1 MSREVCTMAYMS
13 DLEMS
18 ETWFQTLVHHAS
30 DLIVVLEENG
40 VVRYANAAST
50 KLLNLEP
57 EALLG
62 QHFWLDVL
70 GVSLKDAELIMR
82 SSSEPFELAFFERD
96 LVLQVSNLLH
106 IAELRG
112 VVVNVRDMTNSK
124 NLERSLRYQALHDP
138 LTDLPNRRL
147 FEAELAR
154 ALPPESL
161 LGVLFIDL
169 DGFKQVNDTYGHD
182 VGDDLLVQVSQRMQF
197 CLRETD
203 TLARIGGDEFT
214 VLLDPVENLGEAL
227 RIAERIISVIQ
238 PVFKLEHHEV
248 HVNASIGVVLEEDG
262 ISSDEI
268 VHRADVAMYQAKR
281 SGKGKVVA
289 FNADMLTDTFTLS
302 K

>member
-1 MSREVCTMAYMS
+1 MNVS
-13 DLEMS
+13 DS
-18 ETWFQTLVHHAS
+18 NSHAWFQKLVHHAS

-40 VVRYANAAST
+40 VVRYANTASQ
-50 KLLNLEP
+50 KLLNLEA

-62 QHFWLDVL
+62 QHWLDVL
-70 GVSLKDAELIMR
+70 GLSLEDATVLQ
-82 SSSEPFELAFFERD
+82 SSSEPFEMPFGDRD

-161 LGVLFIDL
+161 LAVLFIDL

-182 VGDDLLVQVSQRMQF
+182 LGDDLLVQVSQRMQF

-214 VLLDPVENLGEAL
+214 VLLDPVENLTEAMQV
-227 RIAERIISVIQ
+227 AERIISVIQ
-238 PVFKLEHHEV
+238 PVFKLEHHEIY
-248 HVNASIGVVLEEDG
+248 VNASIGVVIEEDG
-262 ISSDEI
+262 ITTDDL

-281 SGKGKVVA
+281 TGRGQVVA
-289 FNADMLTDTFTLS
+289 FNADMLIDTFTPH
-302 K
+302 

>member
-1 MSREVCTMAYMS
+1 VS
-13 DLEMS
+13 DS
-18 ETWFQTLVHHAS
+18 DSQIWFQKLVHHAS

-40 VVRYANAAST
+40 VVRYANAASQ
-50 KLLNLEP
+50 KLLKLEP

-62 QHFWLDVL
+62 RHFWLDVL
-70 GVSLKDAELIMR
+70 GLKLEDVKLLQ
-82 SSSEPFELAFFERD
+82 SSSEPFEMPFGDHD
-96 LVLQVSNLLH
+96 LVLQISNLLH

-124 NLERSLRYQALHDP
+124 NLERTLRYQAFHDP

-161 LGVLFIDL
+161 LAVLFIDL

-182 VGDDLLVQVSQRMQF
+182 VGDDLLVHVSHRMQS

-214 VLLDPVENLGEAL
+214 VLLDPVADLSEA
-227 RIAERIISVIQ
+227 IQVAERIISVIQ

-248 HVNASIGVVLEEDG
+248 HVNASIGVVIEEDG
-262 ISSDEI
+262 ITTDDL

-289 FNADMLTDTFTLS
+289 FNADMLTGTFTAH
-302 K
+302 

>member
-1 MSREVCTMAYMS
+1 VS
-13 DLEMS
+13 DFNSQLL
-18 ETWFQTLVHHAS
+18 FQTLVHHAS

-40 VVRYANAAST
+40 LVRYANSASI

-62 QHFWLDVL
+62 RHFWLEVL
-70 GVSLKDAELIMR
+70 DLTNKDAALVQT
-82 SSSEPFELAFFERD
+82 SSEPFEMSFDDRD

-106 IAELRG
+106 IPELCG
-112 VVVNVRDMTNSK
+112 IVVNVRDMTNSK
-124 NLERSLRYQALHDP
+124 NLERSLRYQAFHDP

-147 FEAELAR
+147 FERELAR
-154 ALPPESL
+154 ALPPETL
-161 LGVLFIDL
+161 LAVLFIDL

-214 VLLDPVENLGEAL
+214 VLLDPIENLSEAML
-227 RIAERIISVIQ
+227 IAQRIISVIQ
-238 PVFKLEHHEV
+238 PVFKLEHHQV

-262 ISSDEI
+262 ITSDQI

-281 SGKGKVVA
+281 SGKGKVVS
-289 FNADMLTDTFTLS
+289 FNADMLTDTFTS
-302 K
+302 H

>member
-1 MSREVCTMAYMS
+1 VS
-13 DLEMS
+13 DSNPQLL
-18 ETWFQTLVHHAS
+18 FQTLVHHAS

-40 VVRYANAAST
+40 VVRYANAASL
-50 KLLNLEP
+50 KILNLSP

-62 QHFWLDVL
+62 EHFWFDVL
-70 GVSLKDAELIMR
+70 GLSLDDARQLQ
-82 SSSEPFELAFFERD
+82 SSSQPFELPFGDRD

-106 IAELRG
+106 IPELHG
-112 VVVNVRDMTNSK
+112 VVVNVRDMTYSK

-154 ALPPESL
+154 ALPPETL
-161 LGVLFIDL
+161 LAVLFIDL
-169 DGFKQVNDTYGHD
+169 DGFKQVNDAYGHD
-182 VGDDLLVQVSQRMQF
+182 LGDDLLVQVSQRMQF

-214 VLLDPVENLGEAL
+214 VLLDPVENLAEAMM
-227 RIAERIISVIQ
+227 IAQRIISVIQ
-238 PVFKLEHHEV
+238 PVFKLEQVEV
-248 HVNASIGVVLEEDG
+248 FVSASIGVVLEEQG

-289 FNADMLTDTFTLS
+289 FNADMLTDTFTTH
-302 K
+302 

>member
-1 MSREVCTMAYMS
+1 VYDSNSQA
-13 DLEMS
+13 
-18 ETWFQTLVHHAS
+18 WFQTLVHHAS

-40 VVRYANAAST
+40 LVRYANAASF

-62 QHFWLDVL
+62 QHFWLEVL
-70 GVSLKDAELIMR
+70 GLTDKDAALVQ
-82 SSSEPFELAFFERD
+82 SSSEPFELPFDDRD

-106 IAELRG
+106 IPELHG
-112 VVVNVRDMTNSK
+112 VVVNVRDTTNSK
-124 NLERSLRYQALHDP
+124 NLERSLRYQAFHDP

-154 ALPPESL
+154 ALPPETL
-161 LGVLFIDL
+161 LAVLFIDL

-214 VLLDPVENLGEAL
+214 VLLDPVEHLSEAML
-227 RIAERIISVIQ
+227 IAERIITVIQ
-238 PVFKLEHHEV
+238 PVFKLEQHEIF
-248 HVNASIGVVLEEDG
+248 VNASIGVVLEEQG
-262 ISSDEI
+262 IGSDEI

-281 SGKGKVVA
+281 SGKGKVVS
-289 FNADMLTDTFTLS
+289 FNADMLTDTFTTH
-302 K
+302 

>member
-1 MSREVCTMAYMS
+1 MS
-13 DLEMS
+13 DS
-18 ETWFQTLVHHAS
+18 NSQAWFQKLVHHAS

-40 VVRYANAAST
+40 LVRYANAASL
-50 KLLNLEP
+50 KLLNLSP

-62 QHFWLDVL
+62 QDFWQDVL
-70 GVSLKDAELIMR
+70 GLNPEDARLLQ
-82 SSSEPFELAFFERD
+82 SSSEPFEFPFIERD

-203 TLARIGGDEFT
+203 MLARIGGDEFT
-214 VLLDPVENLGEAL
+214 VLLDPIENMSEAML
-227 RIAERIISVIQ
+227 IAERIISVIQ
-238 PVFKLEHHEV
+238 PVFKLEHHEIF
-248 HVNASIGVVLEEDG
+248 VNASIGVVLEEDG
-262 ISSDEI
+262 ITSDEI

-281 SGKGKVVA
+281 SGKGKVVF
-289 FNADMLTDTFTLS
+289 FNADMLTDTFTTH
-302 K
+302 

>member
-1 MSREVCTMAYMS
+1 MADMP
-13 DLEMS
+13 DLEFS
-18 ETWFQTLVHHAS
+18 ETWFEKLVHHAS

-40 VVRYANAAST
+40 LVRYANAASK

-62 QHFWLDVL
+62 QHFWRDVL
-70 GVSLKDAELIMR
+70 G
-82 SSSEPFELAFFERD
+82 SSSKDLQTVMRNSGDPFEMPFGERD
-96 LVLQVSNLLH
+96 LVLQVSDLLH
-106 IAELRG
+106 IAELHG

-147 FEAELAR
+147 FESELAR

-161 LGVLFIDL
+161 LAVLFIDL
-169 DGFKQVNDTYGHD
+169 DGFKQVNDTHGHD

-214 VLLDPVENLGEAL
+214 VLLDPVENLSEAML
-227 RIAERIISVIQ
+227 IAERIISVIQ
-238 PVFKLEHHEV
+238 PIFKLEHHEV
-248 HVNASIGVVLEEDG
+248 HVNASIGVVLEEHG

-281 SGKGKVVA
+281 SGKGQVVA
-289 FNADMLTDTFTLS
+289 FNADMLIDAFTLS
-302 K
+302 T

>member
-1 MSREVCTMAYMS
+1 
-13 DLEMS
+13 L
-18 ETWFQTLVHHAS
+18 Q
-30 DLIVVLEENG
+30 
-40 VVRYANAAST
+40 
-50 KLLNLEP
+50 
-57 EALLG
+57 
-62 QHFWLDVL
+62 
-70 GVSLKDAELIMR
+70 
-82 SSSEPFELAFFERD
+82 SSSEPFELPFDERD

-106 IAELRG
+106 IPELQG
-112 VVVNVRDMTNSK
+112 IVVNVRDMTNSK

-161 LGVLFIDL
+161 LAVLFIDL

-214 VLLDPVENLGEAL
+214 VLLDPVEHLSEAMQV
-227 RIAERIISVIQ
+227 AERIISVIQ

-248 HVNASIGVVLEEDG
+248 HVNASIGVVLEEQG

-281 SGKGKVVA
+281 SGKGKVVS
-289 FNADMLTDTFTLS
+289 FNADMLTDTFTTH
-302 K
+302 

>member
-1 MSREVCTMAYMS
+1 VS
-13 DLEMS
+13 DSNSQLL
-18 ETWFQTLVHHAS
+18 FQTLVHHAS

-40 VVRYANAAST
+40 VVRYANAASL
-50 KLLNLEP
+50 KLLNLAP

-62 QHFWLDVL
+62 QNFWHDVL
-70 GVSLKDAELIMR
+70 ELNPQDAELLQ
-82 SSSEPFELAFFERD
+82 SSSEPFELPFIERD

-106 IAELRG
+106 IPELRG

-154 ALPPESL
+154 ALPPETL
-161 LGVLFIDL
+161 LAVLFIDL

-182 VGDDLLVQVSQRMQF
+182 LGDDLLVQVSQRMQF

-214 VLLDPVENLGEAL
+214 VLLDPVDNLAEA
-227 RIAERIISVIQ
+227 IQVAERIISVIQ
-238 PVFKLEHHEV
+238 PVFKLEQHQIF
-248 HVNASIGVVLEEDG
+248 VNASIGVVLEEDG
-262 ISSDEI
+262 IGSDEI

-281 SGKGKVVA
+281 TGKGKVVA
-289 FNADMLTDTFTLS
+289 FNADMLTDTFTTH
-302 K
+302 

>member
-1 MSREVCTMAYMS
+1 MADMS
-13 DLEMS
+13 DLAFS
-18 ETWFQTLVHHAS
+18 ETWFEKLVHHAS

-40 VVRYANAAST
+40 LVRYANAASI
-50 KLLNLEP
+50 KLLNLSS

-62 QHFWLDVL
+62 QDFWLDVL
-70 GVSLKDAELIMR
+70 GLSLEDARLMMR
-82 SSSEPFELAFFERD
+82 SSSEPFELTFLERD

-106 IAELRG
+106 ISGLEG
-112 VVVNVRDMTNSK
+112 VVVNVRDMTYSK
-124 NLERSLRYQALHDP
+124 NLERDLRYQALHDP

-154 ALPPESL
+154 ALPPETL
-161 LGVLFIDL
+161 LAVLFIDL

-214 VLLDPVENLGEAL
+214 VLLDPVEHLEEAMVV
-227 RIAERIISVIQ
+227 AERIISVIQ
-238 PVFKLEHHEV
+238 PIFKLEHHEV
-248 HVNASIGVVLEEDG
+248 HVNASIGVVLEEYG

>member
-1 MSREVCTMAYMS
+1 VS
-13 DLEMS
+13 DS
-18 ETWFQTLVHHAS
+18 NSQAWFQTLVHHAS

-40 VVRYANAAST
+40 VVRYANSASQ

-62 QHFWLDVL
+62 QNFWLDVL
-70 GVSLKDAELIMR
+70 GLSVKDSQILMQN
-82 SSSEPFELAFFERD
+82 SNEPFELLFSDRD

-112 VVVNVRDMTNSK
+112 VVVNVRDMTYSK

-161 LGVLFIDL
+161 LAVLFIDL

-214 VLLDPVENLGEAL
+214 VLLDPVEDLSEAML
-227 RIAERIISVIQ
+227 VAERIISVIQ

-248 HVNASIGVVLEEDG
+248 HVNASIGVVIEEDG
-262 ISSDEI
+262 ITTDDL

-289 FNADMLTDTFTLS
+289 FNADMLADTFTMS

>member
-1 MSREVCTMAYMS
+1 M
-13 DLEMS
+13 
-18 ETWFQTLVHHAS
+18 LVHHAS
-30 DLIVVLEENG
+30 DLIVVLEKNG
-40 VVRYANAAST
+40 VVRYANAASQ
-50 KLLNLEP
+50 KLLNLSP

-62 QHFWLDVL
+62 RHFWLEVL
-70 GVSLKDAELIMR
+70 DLTDKDAALVQT
-82 SSSEPFELAFFERD
+82 SSEPFEISFDERD

-106 IAELRG
+106 IPELHG
-112 VVVNVRDMTNSK
+112 IVVNMRDMTNSK
-124 NLERSLRYQALHDP
+124 NLERSLRYQAFHDP

-147 FEAELAR
+147 FEKELAR

-161 LGVLFIDL
+161 LAVLFIDL

-214 VLLDPVENLGEAL
+214 VLLDPIENLAEAML
-227 RIAERIISVIQ
+227 IAERIIIVIQ
-238 PVFKLEHHEV
+238 PVFKLEHHQV

-262 ISSDEI
+262 ITSDEI

-281 SGKGKVVA
+281 SGKGKVVS
-289 FNADMLTDTFTLS
+289 FNADMLTDTFTTN
-302 K
+302 

>member
-1 MSREVCTMAYMS
+1 MS
-13 DLEMS
+13 DSNSQLL
-18 ETWFQTLVHHAS
+18 FQKLVHHAS

-40 VVRYANAAST
+40 VVRYANAASL

-57 EALLG
+57 ETLLG
-62 QHFWLDVL
+62 QHFWFDVL
-70 GVSLKDAELIMR
+70 GLTHQDLKLVQ
-82 SSSEPFELAFFERD
+82 SSSEPFELPFDERD

-106 IAELRG
+106 IPELHG
-112 VVVNVRDMTNSK
+112 VVVNVRDMTYSK

-161 LGVLFIDL
+161 LAVLFIDL

-214 VLLDPVENLGEAL
+214 VLLDPVDNLAEAML
-227 RIAERIISVIQ
+227 IAERIISVIQ
-238 PVFKLEHHEV
+238 PAFQLEQVEVFV
-248 HVNASIGVVLEEDG
+248 DASIGVVLEEDG
-262 ISSDEI
+262 IGSDEI

-281 SGKGKVVA
+281 TGRGQVVA
-289 FNADMLTDTFTLS
+289 FNADMLTDTFTS
-302 K
+302 H

>member
-1 MSREVCTMAYMS
+1 VS
-13 DLEMS
+13 DS
-18 ETWFQTLVHHAS
+18 NSQAWFQTLVHHAS

-40 VVRYANAAST
+40 VVRYANAASL
-50 KLLNLEP
+50 KLLNLSP

-62 QHFWLDVL
+62 QDFWQDVL
-70 GVSLKDAELIMR
+70 DLNPQDAKLLQ
-82 SSSEPFELAFFERD
+82 SSSEPFELPFDERD

-106 IAELRG
+106 IPELRG

-154 ALPPESL
+154 ALPPETL
-161 LGVLFIDL
+161 LAVLFIDL

-182 VGDDLLVQVSQRMQF
+182 LGDDLLVQVSQRMQF

-214 VLLDPVENLGEAL
+214 VLLDPVDNLAEAMQV
-227 RIAERIISVIQ
+227 AERIISVIQ
-238 PVFKLEHHEV
+238 PAFQLEQHQIFV
-248 HVNASIGVVLEEDG
+248 DASIGVVLEEDG
-262 ISSDEI
+262 IGSDEI
-268 VHRADVAMYQAKR
+268 VHRADIAMYQAKR
-281 SGKGKVVA
+281 TGKGKAVA
-289 FNADMLTDTFTLS
+289 FNADMLTDTFTTH
-302 K
+302 

>member
-1 MSREVCTMAYMS
+1 VS
-13 DLEMS
+13 DS
-18 ETWFQTLVHHAS
+18 DSQIWFQKLVHHAS
-30 DLIVVLEENG
+30 DLIVVLEQNG
-40 VVRYANAAST
+40 VVRYANAASQ

-62 QHFWLDVL
+62 QHFWFDVL
-70 GVSLKDAELIMR
+70 RLTQKDLELVQT
-82 SSSEPFELAFFERD
+82 SSEPFEMPFGDRD

-112 VVVNVRDMTNSK
+112 VVVNVRDMTYSK
-124 NLERSLRYQALHDP
+124 NLERTLRYQAFHDP

-161 LGVLFIDL
+161 LAVLFIDL

-214 VLLDPVENLGEAL
+214 VLLDPVENLTEAML
-227 RIAERIISVIQ
+227 VAERIIAAIQ

-248 HVNASIGVVLEEDG
+248 HVNASIGVVIEEDG
-262 ISSDEI
+262 ITTDDL

-281 SGKGKVVA
+281 SGKGKVVS
-289 FNADMLTDTFTLS
+289 FNADMLTGTFTVH
-302 K
+302 

>member
-1 MSREVCTMAYMS
+1 MS
-13 DLEMS
+13 DSNPQLL
-18 ETWFQTLVHHAS
+18 FQTLVHHAS

-40 VVRYANAAST
+40 VVRYANAASL
-50 KLLNLEP
+50 KILNLSP

-62 QHFWLDVL
+62 EHFWFDVL
-70 GVSLKDAELIMR
+70 GLSLEDAALLQ
-82 SSSEPFELAFFERD
+82 SSSEPFELPFDERD

-106 IAELRG
+106 IPELHG

-154 ALPPESL
+154 ALPPETL
-161 LGVLFIDL
+161 LAVLFIDL

-182 VGDDLLVQVSQRMQF
+182 IGDDLLVQVSQRMQF

-214 VLLDPVENLGEAL
+214 VLLDPIENLSEAMQ
-227 RIAERIISVIQ
+227 IAERIITVIQ
-238 PVFKLEHHEV
+238 PVFKLEQHEIF
-248 HVNASIGVVLEEDG
+248 VNASIGVVLEEDG
-262 ISSDEI
+262 ITSDEI

-281 SGKGKVVA
+281 TGKGQVVA
-289 FNADMLTDTFTLS
+289 FNADMLTDTFTTH
-302 K
+302 

>member
-1 MSREVCTMAYMS
+1 VS
-13 DLEMS
+13 DS
-18 ETWFQTLVHHAS
+18 NSQAWFQKLVHHAS

-40 VVRYANAAST
+40 VVRYANAASQ
-50 KLLNLEP
+50 KLLNLPP

-62 QHFWLDVL
+62 QDFWFEVL
-70 GVSLKDAELIMR
+70 GLSLEDAKLLQN
-82 SSSEPFELAFFERD
+82 SSEPFELPFDERD

-106 IAELRG
+106 IPELRG
-112 VVVNVRDMTNSK
+112 IVVNVRDMTNSK

-147 FEAELAR
+147 FEAELTR

-161 LGVLFIDL
+161 LAVLFIDL

-214 VLLDPVENLGEAL
+214 VLLDPVEHLSEAMQV
-227 RIAERIISVIQ
+227 AERIISVIQ

-248 HVNASIGVVLEEDG
+248 HVNASIGVVLEEQG

-281 SGKGKVVA
+281 SGKGKVVS
-289 FNADMLTDTFTLS
+289 FNADMLTDTFTTH
-302 K
+302 

>member
-1 MSREVCTMAYMS
+1 VS
-13 DLEMS
+13 DS
-18 ETWFQTLVHHAS
+18 NSQAWFQKLVHHAS

-40 VVRYANAAST
+40 VVRYANAASL
-50 KLLNLEP
+50 KLLNLSS

-62 QHFWLDVL
+62 QDFWFEVL
-70 GVSLKDAELIMR
+70 GLSLEDARLLQN
-82 SSSEPFELAFFERD
+82 SSEPFELPFDERD
-96 LVLQVSNLLH
+96 LVLQVSNLLQ
-106 IAELRG
+106 IPELRG

-161 LGVLFIDL
+161 LAVLFIDL

-214 VLLDPVENLGEAL
+214 VLLDPVENLGEAMQV
-227 RIAERIISVIQ
+227 AERIISVIQ
-238 PVFKLEHHEV
+238 PVFKLEHHKV

-262 ISSDEI
+262 ITSDEI

-289 FNADMLTDTFTLS
+289 FNADMLTDTFTTH
-302 K
+302 

>member
-1 MSREVCTMAYMS
+1 M
-13 DLEMS
+13 
-18 ETWFQTLVHHAS
+18 
-30 DLIVVLEENG
+30 
-40 VVRYANAAST
+40 VRYANAASL

-62 QHFWLDVL
+62 QHFWLEVL
-70 GVSLKDAELIMR
+70 ELTAKDAALVQ
-82 SSSEPFELAFFERD
+82 SSSEPFEISFDDRD

-106 IAELRG
+106 LPELRG
-112 VVVNVRDMTNSK
+112 IVVNVRDMTNSK
-124 NLERSLRYQALHDP
+124 NLERSLRYQAFHDP

-147 FEAELAR
+147 FERELAR

-161 LGVLFIDL
+161 LAVLFIDL

-214 VLLDPVENLGEAL
+214 VLLDPVENMSEAMM
-227 RIAERIISVIQ
+227 IAQRIISVIQ
-238 PVFKLEHHEV
+238 PVFKLEHHQV

-262 ISSDEI
+262 ITSDEI
-268 VHRADVAMYQAKR
+268 VHRADIAMYQAKR
-281 SGKGKVVA
+281 SGKGQVVS
-289 FNADMLTDTFTLS
+289 FNADMLTDTFTTH
-302 K
+302 

>member
-1 MSREVCTMAYMS
+1 VS
-13 DLEMS
+13 DS
-18 ETWFQTLVHHAS
+18 NSQAWFQKLVHHAS

-40 VVRYANAAST
+40 VVRYANAASL
-50 KLLNLEP
+50 KLLNLSP
-57 EALLG
+57 EVLPG
-62 QHFWLDVL
+62 QDFWFEVL
-70 GVSLKDAELIMR
+70 GLSLEDARVLQN
-82 SSSEPFELAFFERD
+82 SSEPFELPFGDRD

-106 IAELRG
+106 IPELRG

-161 LGVLFIDL
+161 LAVLFIDL

-214 VLLDPVENLGEAL
+214 VLLDPVESLSEAMQV
-227 RIAERIISVIQ
+227 AERIISVIQ

-262 ISSDEI
+262 ITTDDL

-289 FNADMLTDTFTLS
+289 FNADMLTDTFTTH
-302 K
+302 

>member
-1 MSREVCTMAYMS
+1 MS
-13 DLEMS
+13 DS
-18 ETWFQTLVHHAS
+18 NVHAWFETLVHHAS

-40 VVRYANAAST
+40 LVRYANDASL
-50 KLLNLEP
+50 KLLNLSP

-62 QHFWLDVL
+62 QHFWQDVL
-70 GVSLKDAELIMR
+70 GLTPADARLLQN
-82 SSSEPFELAFFERD
+82 SSEPFELPFDERD
-96 LVLQVSNLLH
+96 LILQVSNLLH

-147 FEAELAR
+147 FEAELGR

-161 LGVLFIDL
+161 LAVLFIDL

-214 VLLDPVENLGEAL
+214 VLLDPIENLTEAML
-227 RIAERIISVIQ
+227 IAERIIAVIQ

-248 HVNASIGVVLEEDG
+248 RVNASIGVVLEEDG

-281 SGKGKVVA
+281 SGKGKVVS
-289 FNADMLTDTFTLS
+289 FNADMLTDTFTAH
-302 K
+302 

>member
-1 MSREVCTMAYMS
+1 MNVS
-13 DLEMS
+13 DINSQLL
-18 ETWFQTLVHHAS
+18 FQTLVHHAS

-40 VVRYANAAST
+40 VVRYANAASL
-50 KLLNLEP
+50 KLLNLPP

-62 QHFWLDVL
+62 QHFWFDVL
-70 GVSLKDAELIMR
+70 GLTPTDLELVQ
-82 SSSEPFELAFFERD
+82 SSSEPFELPFFERD

-106 IAELRG
+106 IPELRG
-112 VVVNVRDMTNSK
+112 VVVNVRDMTFAK
-124 NLERSLRYQALHDP
+124 NLERNLRYQALHDP

-161 LGVLFIDL
+161 LAVLFIDL

-182 VGDDLLVQVSQRMQF
+182 LGDDLLVQVSQRMQF

-214 VLLDPVENLGEAL
+214 VLLDPIENLAEAMM
-227 RIAERIISVIQ
+227 IAQRIIAVIQ
-238 PVFKLEHHEV
+238 PVFQIGQHDIFV
-248 HVNASIGVVLEEDG
+248 DASIGVVLEEDG
-262 ISSDEI
+262 ITSDEI

-289 FNADMLTDTFTLS
+289 FNADMLTDTFMTH
-302 K
+302 

>member
-1 MSREVCTMAYMS
+1 VS
-13 DLEMS
+13 DS
-18 ETWFQTLVHHAS
+18 NSQAWFQKLVHHAS

-40 VVRYANAAST
+40 VVRYANAASL
-50 KLLNLEP
+50 KLLNLSP

-62 QHFWLDVL
+62 QDFWFEVL
-70 GVSLKDAELIMR
+70 GLSLQDAKLLQ
-82 SSSEPFELAFFERD
+82 SSSEPFELPFDDRD

-106 IAELRG
+106 IPELRG
-112 VVVNVRDMTNSK
+112 IVVNVRDMTNSK

-147 FEAELAR
+147 FEAELTR

-161 LGVLFIDL
+161 LAVLFIDL

-214 VLLDPVENLGEAL
+214 VLLDPVEHLSEAMQV
-227 RIAERIISVIQ
+227 AERIISVIQ

-248 HVNASIGVVLEEDG
+248 HVNASIGVVLEEQG

-281 SGKGKVVA
+281 SGKGKVVS
-289 FNADMLTDTFTLS
+289 FNADMLTDTFTTH
-302 K
+302 

>member
-1 MSREVCTMAYMS
+1 
-13 DLEMS
+13 
-18 ETWFQTLVHHAS
+18 
-30 DLIVVLEENG
+30 
-40 VVRYANAAST
+40 
-50 KLLNLEP
+50 
-57 EALLG
+57 
-62 QHFWLDVL
+62 LDVL
-70 GVSLKDAELIMR
+70 GLTQKDSELVQI
-82 SSSEPFELAFFERD
+82 SSEPFELPFDDRD

-106 IAELRG
+106 IPELRG
-112 VVVNVRDMTNSK
+112 VVVNVRDMTYSK

-161 LGVLFIDL
+161 LAVLFIDL

-214 VLLDPVENLGEAL
+214 VLLDPVENLTEAMQV
-227 RIAERIISVIQ
+227 AERIISVIQ
-238 PVFKLEHHEV
+238 PVFKLEHHEIY
-248 HVNASIGVVLEEDG
+248 VNASIGVVIEEDG
-262 ISSDEI
+262 ITTDDL

-281 SGKGKVVA
+281 TGRGQVVA
-289 FNADMLTDTFTLS
+289 FNADMLIDTFTPH
-302 K
+302 

>member
-1 MSREVCTMAYMS
+1 VS
-13 DLEMS
+13 DS
-18 ETWFQTLVHHAS
+18 NSQAWFQKLVHHAS

-40 VVRYANAAST
+40 VVRYANDASL
-50 KLLNLEP
+50 KLLNLPP

-62 QHFWLDVL
+62 QHFWQDVL
-70 GVSLKDAELIMR
+70 GLSLEDARLLQN
-82 SSSEPFELAFFERD
+82 SSEPFELPFDERD

-112 VVVNVRDMTNSK
+112 VIVNVRDMTNSK

-147 FEAELAR
+147 FEAELTR

-161 LGVLFIDL
+161 LAVLFIDL

-214 VLLDPVENLGEAL
+214 VLLDPIENLSEAML
-227 RIAERIISVIQ
+227 IAERIISVIQ

-248 HVNASIGVVLEEDG
+248 RVNASIGVVLEEDG
-262 ISSDEI
+262 ITSDEI

-281 SGKGKVVA
+281 SGKGKVMS
-289 FNADMLTDTFTLS
+289 FNADMLTDTFTAH
-302 K
+302 